1 MLRNGPEY
9 IEAMLGACAARAASF
24 NVNFR
29 YTAAELTDLFRDARP
44 GVVVVHDEFAGVV
57 AEAVARVGGVRVVL
71 QVPDGTGG
79 PVLPGAMR
87 WDDALLAAP
96 TGPPRTDW
104 SPDDLYLLYTGG
116 TTGKPK
122 GVLWRQADAQV
133 AAFNVVGRGGDP
145 FQDIETLAAEIAG
158 RRRQRIVLLAP
169 PLIHGA

>member
-1 MLRNGPEY
+1 G
-9 IEAMLGACAARAASF
+9 
-24 NVNFR
+24 
-29 YTAAELTDLFRDARP
+29 
-44 GVVVVHDEFAGVV
+44 
-57 AEAVARVGGVRVVL
+57 VGGVRVVL

-79 PVLPGAMR
+79 PVLRGAMR

-169 PLIHGA
+169 PLIHGASQWFAIGALLLGGRVVLADDAMSFDPESLFATIDREQVRELLLVGD